1 MFRYDDG
8 SVTLIGR
15 RFGDDGLSDRLIEI
29 GILTSWL
36 DLCGSGRMIVQLYS
50 DIPQVSDGIHATD
63 AIEIVPGMAVTE

>member
-36 DLCGSGRMIVQLYS
+36 DLGGSGRMIVQPYYDS
-50 DIPQVSDGIHATD
+50 QQHNDGGHATG
-63 AIEIVPGMAVTE
+63 AIEIVPGMAVSE